1 MKKYLGTKKY
11 LSVKKYLGAKEYLS
25 VKKAESS
32 FGASADLDAESSKI
46 YASKIENG
54 AISASNFGIY
64 KPESSAKNRASFI
77 TNASIIFSKNS
88 QIFITFC
95 ILFFIALFT
104 GCNSK
109 KYYTPKEIT
118 SQIIFHQSLDSA
130 IDHNNRYGATLKDGS
145 ILTQNGILPASKNTQ
160 KFIPKNAR
168 FLNESGGYYI
178 FANGC
183 ESVLLLRASL
193 LDEGVFDSGVCMI
206 KEENTACAQDEIE
219 VPINSCVIMA
229 SLNKNLLAT
238 ISTDNS
244 MNIFDVNEVANKSA
258 KDTSADSSAE
268 SKAGAESTADS
279 GKSDSNKTDST
290 KSADK
295 TPATPRFSQKGS
307 SVVAVNELIA
317 APLFLESIV
326 VFPTLDGRLL
336 VVSTKDFSVQ
346 RNIIISSDKFFN
358 NIIYLEGDDTRIFA
372 ATPKKLISIISG
384 QEFSYSAQIK
394 DVLFYGGYIYVITL
408 DGKFAQLNHTL
419 REINTEKFPYA
430 SLNGMVVANNTFYT
444 FEKFGGFIIGISLD
458 DFSYKVYQAQDAFG
472 KVAQNK
478 LNFYSKNIFYYNK
491 YYFDFARFR

>member
-1 MKKYLGTKKY
+1 MAM
-11 LSVKKYLGAKEYLS
+11 KKYLGAK
-25 VKKAESS
+25 KAESS
-32 FGASADLDAESSKI
+32 LATSADFGAESSKI
-46 YASKIENG
+46 YASKIDTSKL
-54 AISASNFGIY
+54 ATSNFGIY
-64 KPESSAKNRASFI
+64 KLESSAKNSAGFI
-77 TNASIIFSKNS
+77 TNAGTIFSKNS
-88 QIFITFC
+88 QIFIAFC

-118 SQIIFHQSLDSA
+118 SQIIFRQSLDSA

-206 KEENTACAQDEIE
+206 KEENTACTQDEIE

-258 KDTSADSSAE
+258 SIGAKDTSADSGAE
-268 SKAGAESTADS
+268 SKAGAESSTDS
-279 GKSDSNKTDST
+279 SKSDSSKTASA

-408 DGKFAQLNHTL
+408 DGKFAQLDHTL

-444 FEKFGGFIIGISLD
+444 FEKYGGFIIGISLD